1 MAVGGGHGD
10 ARVGK
15 GEREPRVFL
24 FLIDFFKFFIYTYMY
39 IWSIRSL
46 CHGNSKLSMHKM
58 AEHEYNS
65 TYSLESAL

>member
-24 FLIDFFKFFIYTYMY
+24 FLIDFFKFFLIYIYVYMV
-39 IWSIRSL
+39 
-46 CHGNSKLSMHKM
+46 HKIIM
-58 AEHEYNS
+58 S
-65 TYSLESAL
+65 R